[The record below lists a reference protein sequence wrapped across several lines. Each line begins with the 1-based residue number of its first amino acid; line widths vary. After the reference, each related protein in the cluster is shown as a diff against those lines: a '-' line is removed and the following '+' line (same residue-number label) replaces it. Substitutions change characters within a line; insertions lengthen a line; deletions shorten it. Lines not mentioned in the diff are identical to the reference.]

1 MIKKIIIAIVCLA
14 VNGLYAQNGTV
25 SPYSYFGLGDSRDVG
40 TVENQM
46 MGGIGMFADSIH
58 VNLKN
63 PAAYS
68 KLGIKAG
75 EDFGIT
81 TYSAGVSHKLVQL
94 KTFSEQQSSAV
105 TNLDYLAI
113 GFTLK
118 KGWGLGFGLMP
129 YSSVGYNLIST
140 DANESGATVT
150 NQFNGEGGL
159 NRVYMSTGYQITKNL
174 SLGITAN
181 FNFGT
186 LKYRRVQSV
195 EDVQF
200 GTVDNRSS
208 RVNGLDFNYG
218 LNYSLNVK
226 EKNTLYASVRV
237 NTQANLASQNIQ
249 EVGSFSLT
257 TGNNIEVISVDLD
270 AQSLRNTDLKIPT
283 TTTLGVGYGEER
295 KWFLGAEYSFQGLSS
310 FSNSFLNIE
319 NLEYKDASTWAL
331 GGFFVPNHSSFDG
344 YFKRITYRAGLRL
357 ENTGMYINNKD
368 IKNFGIT
375 FGFGLPLSG
384 LSNLNIGFELGRRGT
399 SAENLVEESYL
410 KINVGMSLND
420 LWFRKRKI
428 N

>member
-68 KLGIKAG
+68 KLGIKYG
-75 EDFGIT
+75 ENFGIT
-81 TYSAGVSHKLVQL
+81 TYTAGVSHKLVQL
-94 KTFSEQQSSAV
+94 KTFSDQQSSAV
-105 TNLDYLAI
+105 TNLDYLSI
-113 GFTLK
+113 GMTLK

-140 DANESGATVT
+140 STNGDGATVT

-208 RVNGLDFNYG
+208 RVNGLDFNYA

-226 EKNTLYASVRV
+226 EKNTLYTSVRV

-257 TGNNIEVISVDLD
+257 TVNNIEVISVDLD

-331 GGFFVPNHSSFDG
+331 GGFFVPNYSSFDG

-384 LSNLNIGFELGRRGT
+384 LSNLNVGFELGRRGT

-410 KINVGMSLND
+410 KINVGMSLSD
-420 LWFRKRKI
+420 LWFQKRKI